1 MLDTVKSLPHKR
13 LAPKECFYKQ
23 YCAFLHTPSARPS
36 DKYLNFP
43 LNTVAITTV
52 LMAMLG

>member
-23 YCAFLHTPSARPS
+23 YCAFLHTHVRPS

-43 LNTVAITTV
+43 LNIVAITTV

>member
-23 YCAFLHTPSARPS
+23 YCAFLHTQVRPS

>member
-1 MLDTVKSLPHKR
+1 MLDTVKSLPHQR
-13 LAPKECFYKQ
+13 LAHKECFYKQ
-23 YCAFLHTPSARPS
+23 YCAFLHTHVRPS